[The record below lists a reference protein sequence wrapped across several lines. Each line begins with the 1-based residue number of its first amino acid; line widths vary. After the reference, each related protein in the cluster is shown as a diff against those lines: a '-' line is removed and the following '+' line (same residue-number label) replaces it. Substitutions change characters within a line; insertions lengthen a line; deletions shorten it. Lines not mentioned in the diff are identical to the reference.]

1 MRHHDD
7 GNSIARLQSRLLYE
21 ERYICA
27 VRGAHP
33 LNQHCR
39 NAGAVLSLPTCHGLT
54 RGRPVCGTHRPG
66 PGANRTQRRVV
77 LSAPGFLILPEI
89 LKTDDLIAVVPE
101 RVLCGRM
108 AGSAP
113 LNRR

>member
-1 MRHHDD
+1 
-7 GNSIARLQSRLLYE
+7 
-21 ERYICA
+21 
-27 VRGAHP
+27 
-33 LNQHCR
+33 
-39 NAGAVLSLPTCHGLT
+39 
-54 RGRPVCGTHRPG
+54 
-66 PGANRTQRRVV
+66 VV